1 MKAYVVGS
9 WKGENYESFLEVQRI
24 LELAGYEVLKQQDLV
39 GKKLKPEE
47 AIVKKEQLLGV
58 SDFVVRLWTE
68 DLPKDENAASRLVSP
83 ILEKGKLLVTIIVP
97 PTQRDALPECV
108 KANSKYIFDLSDFE
122 QPSHLASALKFIARD
137 LEGGGVFT
145 GEAE

>member
-83 ILEKGKLLVTIIVP
+83 ILEKGKLHP
-97 PTQRDALPECV
+97 
-108 KANSKYIFDLSDFE
+108 DFAWRRAHKGMQE
-122 QPSHLASALKFIARD
+122 VYQA
-137 LEGGGVFT
+137 
-145 GEAE
+145 AERRQKTPCLRIC